1 VGAQP
6 TGIDIGAAGTTAWVA
21 CALAHTLVPINLLT
35 AKTGAPVPL
44 PNAPGD
50 LALPSTA
57 GVAWVLFPSSNGS
70 VSLLGGTVGPF
81 GRQIP
86 VGNAPSVLLGTGS
99 ESSWVANSLNDT
111 VQRLNVSGRTA
122 GAAISVARAPG
133 QLELT
138 PDGSSLLVL
147 SYVDGVHA
155 GMLTEIN
162 TSTSKAGTPLSVGPA
177 PGPMAVSSSG
187 ALAYVASYLARTV
200 TVIDVVNWR
209 IAGTFVLPCGP
220 TDLAVT
226 PDESQLFVACGDSS
240 AVLAYKLPDNTLKA
254 VIPVAG
260 IRDLV
265 MPQQGTNLLVVCDNA
280 LENVSTITD
289 KVAKTQ
295 AETGNLVD
303 VVETT
308 DASTILAVDNSG
320 AALLWINPATL
331 ATAKSIA
338 VGTRPGE
345 VALSPD
351 DTRAYVLDTSLQ
363 KLFVVNVSLW
373 KMSATLSTS
382 PDATDVVVPS
392 PVFVPPS

>member
-1 VGAQP
+1 
-6 TGIDIGAAGTTAWVA
+6 
-21 CALAHTLVPINLLT
+21 
-35 AKTGAPVPL
+35 
-44 PNAPGD
+44 
-50 LALPSTA
+50 
-57 GVAWVLFPSSNGS
+57 
-70 VSLLGGTVGPF
+70 
-81 GRQIP
+81 
-86 VGNAPSVLLGTGS
+86 
-99 ESSWVANSLNDT
+99 
-111 VQRLNVSGRTA
+111 
-122 GAAISVARAPG
+122 
-133 QLELT
+133 
-138 PDGSSLLVL
+138 
-147 SYVDGVHA
+147 
-155 GMLTEIN
+155 
-162 TSTSKAGTPLSVGPA
+162 
-177 PGPMAVSSSG
+177 
-187 ALAYVASYLARTV
+187 
-200 TVIDVVNWR
+200 
-209 IAGTFVLPCGP
+209 
-220 TDLAVT
+220 
-226 PDESQLFVACGDSS
+226 
-240 AVLAYKLPDNTLKA
+240 LPDNTLKA